1 MRYCALL
8 LLLAGCQPEPKAGD
22 VVQPEPDRARPEL
35 PNVRSVTI
43 KYTAAE
49 FRPSGQQITISDP
62 KEVRALI
69 EALRV
74 KSVWRVFVLLAFQG
88 RVEFHLA
95 DGSTATFC
103 FIGPQ
108 QVEWGGHGRVDLSD
122 RAFYDL
128 VNKLLSKK
136 EGRPIDVLK
145 NNEPARVGRPLG

>member
-1 MRYCALL
+1 MRYCSLL

-22 VVQPEPDRARPEL
+22 VVQPEPDPARPEL
-35 PNVRSVTI
+35 ANVRSVTI
-43 KYTAAE
+43 KYSVAE
-49 FRPSGQQITISDP
+49 YRPCGQQLDVSDP
-62 KEVRALI
+62 KEVTALI

-74 KSVWRVFVLLAFQG
+74 KGVWRVFVGLAFQG

-145 NNEPARVGRPLG
+145 DNDPGKGPPKA